1 MNQSLYARIPEVMER
16 FDFEKVQ
23 RTMEF
28 LNWKWANTSA
38 GNSTPTVEELES
50 EAYRQLHEVIRIYEE
65 RGRPVSGMNVAS
77 GGFEARVDVYSS
89 GNSALQLLFYVDCA
103 SV

>member
-1 MNQSLYARIPEVMER
+1 MSTQSLYARIPEVMER

-23 RTMEF
+23 RTIEF
-28 LNWKWANTSA
+28 LNWKWAHDNRPPS
-38 GNSTPTVEELES
+38 VEELES

-65 RGRPVSGMNVAS
+65 RGRPASGMNVAS